1 MSPILAVCD
10 TAGSLRCAAQH
21 TSLMCYSTG
30 VELGAKM
37 QRRKFIAIL
46 GGAVVSWSRSART
59 QQADRM
65 RHIGILMLLA
75 EDDPASKPRIEA
87 FLQSL
92 QQLNWTVDRNVKIDI
107 RWGAADA
114 TRARK
119 DAAELVAFAP
129 DVILAVASPATAA
142 LQEATHTLPIV
153 FVNVTDPVG
162 AGYVASLARPGGNAT
177 GFAYI
182 EYGMSGKWLA
192 LLKEIA
198 PAVTRAAILRDP
210 ALPVGIGQFGAIQS
224 AAPSFGIEI
233 TPIDVRDP
241 AGIERDITE
250 FVRKPNGG
258 LIVAAGPAALINR
271 NVIIAVAAEHRL
283 PAVYFQSDFVRAGGL
298 VSYGPDAVA
307 EYGQAAS
314 YIDRILRGEKPA
326 DLPVQAPTKYETSI
340 NLRTAKD
347 LGLTLHPRYSPAPTR

>member
-1 MSPILAVCD
+1 M
-10 TAGSLRCAAQH
+10 
-21 TSLMCYSTG
+21 
-30 VELGAKM
+30 
-37 QRRKFIAIL
+37 
-46 GGAVVSWSRSART
+46 
-59 QQADRM
+59 
-65 RHIGILMLLA
+65 
-75 EDDPASKPRIEA
+75 
-87 FLQSL
+87 
-92 QQLNWTVDRNVKIDI
+92 
-107 RWGAADA
+107 
-114 TRARK
+114 
-119 DAAELVAFAP
+119 
-129 DVILAVASPATAA
+129 
-142 LQEATHTLPIV
+142 
-153 FVNVTDPVG
+153 NVTDPVG

-224 AAPSFGIEI
+224 AAPSFGIKI

-250 FVRKPNGG
+250 FVRKPNSR

-283 PAVYFQSDFVRAGGL
+283 PTVYFQSDFVRAGGL

-340 NLRTAKD
+340 NLKTAKD
-347 LGLTLHPRYSPAPTR
+347 LGLTSPPALLARADKVIE